1 MIKSLKNLDFKGKRT
16 LIRCDFNVPIKN
28 RKILDNFK
36 IEETLET
43 IEYLREKQAKIILMS
58 HLGRPRKKTRQLSL
72 KPVALE
78 LAKLLKTK
86 VRFSRKCYGKRVERM
101 THDLKMGEV
110 MMLENLRFEKGE
122 LDNDEGFV
130 KKLALLG
137 DVYVNEAFSSCH
149 RSHASVVGLPKLMP
163 HCIGFSFHRE
173 AKYLLR
179 LRQNPEHPL
188 TVIIGGAKVNSKA
201 KVIDNFLEKADHVLL
216 GGKVANTVLTVKGVA
231 LGRPFPESKTLKEIK
246 KIKLTDSK
254 MHLPFDVVAVSGE
267 IKRKAG
273 PASVRKE
280 EEIFDIGPETA
291 KAFADIIQESKTIF
305 WSGVLGK
312 VEQEEFSKGTKQVVK
327 AIIGNKDALK
337 VAGGGDTIAF
347 IRKHDLEDKFSYLSV
362 GGTASLEFLAGEKMP
377 GIESLRQIWK

>member
-1 MIKSLKNLDFKGKRT
+1 MIRNLKHLDFKGKRT
-16 LIRCDFNVPIKN
+16 LVRCDFNVPIKN
-28 RKILDNFK
+28 RKVLDNFK
-36 IEETLET
+36 IEQALET
-43 IEYLREKQAKIILMS
+43 IEYLRKEGAKIILMS

-78 LAKLLKTK
+78 LEKLLKAK
-86 VRFSRKCYGKRVERM
+86 VKFSKKCFGKRVERM
-101 THDLKMGEV
+101 TQNLKTGEV

-122 LDNDEGFV
+122 LDNDESFV
-130 KKLALLG
+130 KKLASLG

-163 HCIGFSFHRE
+163 HCIGLSFYKE
-173 AKYLLR
+173 AKYLMK

-254 MHLPFDVVAVSGE
+254 MHLPFDVVAVAGE
-267 IKRKAG
+267 IKRTAG

-291 KAFADIIQESKTIF
+291 KAFADIIKESKTIF

-312 VEQEEFSKGTKQVVK
+312 VEQEEFSKGTQKVVK
-327 AIIGNKDALK
+327 AIIRNKDALK

-347 IRKHDLEDKFSYLSV
+347 IRKYDLEDKFSYLSM
-362 GGTASLEFLAGEKMP
+362 GGTASLEFLANEKMP
-377 GIESLRQIWK
+377 GIESLR